1 MKMMLLSLFIR
12 QKPKASKVPIDLAQ
26 WMHSL
31 SQEFFWSMIM
41 SPLAAASWT
50 IIHCL
55 IRSKCTLQ
63 PWWQNFEDKKVAV
76 SQEVLYLE
84 NFWALAKK
92 VFTNTYIMQIFNKM
106 NCLWHI
112 TSWDTLYPPLTICC
126 CHFFVSV
133 FSNFKACAYA
143 AKIWNSNWLCNTMY
157 QHPT

>member
-1 MKMMLLSLFIR
+1 
-12 QKPKASKVPIDLAQ
+12 
-26 WMHSL
+26 
-31 SQEFFWSMIM
+31 MIM

-143 AKIWNSNWLCNTMY
+143 AKIWNSNWLCNTNNISRNTL
-157 QHPT
+157 QHNTLTLIGLTRFKLCFDFKEKIVCL